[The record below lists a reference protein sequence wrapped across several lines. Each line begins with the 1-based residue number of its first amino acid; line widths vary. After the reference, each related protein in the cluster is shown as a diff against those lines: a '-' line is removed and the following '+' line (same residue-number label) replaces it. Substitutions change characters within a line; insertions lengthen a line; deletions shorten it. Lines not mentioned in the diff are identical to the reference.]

1 MPKIEGLDV
10 RLILRDWVRNKFP
23 HLDAFI
29 PAGPKFFFVEKP
41 HCRVGSSRAIVALVL
56 EVAPFEEGH
65 YEDTLGALG
74 KLGIWT
80 ISELGKNWDRYDPT
94 TIEHPNFFDVFERT
108 IVLEEKRW

>member
-1 MPKIEGLDV
+1 MSKIQGLDI

-29 PAGPKFFFVEKP
+29 PMGPKFFFVEKP

-56 EVAPFEEGH
+56 EAVHLGETYH
-65 YEDTLGALG
+65 EDSLGALG

-80 ISELGKNWDRYDPT
+80 ISELGKNWDRYDPI

-108 IVLEEKRW
+108 IALEEKRW